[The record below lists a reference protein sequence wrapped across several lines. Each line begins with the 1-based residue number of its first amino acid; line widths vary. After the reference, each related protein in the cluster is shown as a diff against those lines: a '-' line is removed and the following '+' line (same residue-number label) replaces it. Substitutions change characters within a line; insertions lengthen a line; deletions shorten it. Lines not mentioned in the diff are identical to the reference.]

1 MIVCGTRLPASNR
14 HAEVQGRALNEDA
27 PISTCEVHVGRA
39 GQLTQ
44 TQASRVRCPLIPMR
58 GDSVAGVSATRA
70 VEAARNWDFAT
81 KTAGRFMSHPQCRLD
96 DGQWRRLRVDAS
108 MQEITSARQYDPRAR
123 PPSH

>member
-1 MIVCGTRLPASNR
+1 MKTPRSARVRCTWVA
-14 HAEVQGRALNEDA
+14 
-27 PISTCEVHVGRA
+27 A

-44 TQASRVRCPLIPMR
+44 TQAASSAGCVLIPMS
-58 GDSVAGVSATRA
+58 GNSVAGVSATRA
-70 VEAARNWDFAT
+70 VEAARNWDCAT

-123 PPSH
+123 